1 MFALAKEDAGHP
13 APMTAMPMQGC
24 TIVIHRL
31 GVFTLALAA
40 WALVIASAR
49 ADDMI
54 KLTHQGVERT
64 AVLHQAAGATGPRPL
79 VIALQG
85 LGQSMDGLRETL
97 KLDPVADR
105 EGFSAL
111 YPDAIERE
119 WSYGRPIIQPMPTI
133 GGETVDDRGF
143 LRLLIDELVARKVVD
158 PARVY
163 VTGISRGGLM
173 AFTAA
178 CALADKVAAAAAL
191 ITGMTEPQREDCRP
205 SRPVPIMALAGTG
218 DWTQAYDGWFA
229 EMGRLLSVPETMEFW
244 RAVHGCTQQDRRML
258 PHRDDR
264 DRTRVVLVEWSDC
277 KSGARLRLYR
287 INGGGHQLPS
297 LTVIAD
303 AQSEQR
309 WGLRNRDLETAEEVW
324 RYVKDYA
331 R

>member
-1 MFALAKEDAGHP
+1 MFALAKEAAGHP

-40 WALVIASAR
+40 WALVIAGAR

-105 EGFSAL
+105 EGFLAL
-111 YPDAIERE
+111 YPDAIERK

-133 GGETVDDRGF
+133 GG
-143 LRLLIDELVARKVVD
+143 ELVARKVVD

>member
-1 MFALAKEDAGHP
+1 MFALAKEAAGHP

-40 WALVIASAR
+40 WALVIADAR
-49 ADDMI
+49 ADDMV

-105 EGFSAL
+105 EGFLAL
-111 YPDAIERE
+111 YPDAIERK

-133 GGETVDDRGF
+133 GGETVDDTGF

-229 EMGRLLSVPETMEFW
+229 EMGRLLSVPETMEF
-244 RAVHGCTQQDRRML
+244 
-258 PHRDDR
+258 
-264 DRTRVVLVEWSDC
+264 
-277 KSGARLRLYR
+277 
-287 INGGGHQLPS
+287 
-297 LTVIAD
+297 
-303 AQSEQR
+303 
-309 WGLRNRDLETAEEVW
+309 
-324 RYVKDYA
+324 
-331 R
+331 